1 MNIPLL
7 FTILSSIWLIAHIFF
22 YKDVK
27 HEHQLIYYAWAS
39 NCIFLFMVDILSII
53 SLAGIKN
60 RLVTGFAFAFMF
72 SFLTVCSISAAY
84 IYYKLVCGK
93 KPNTDVVPVQEIEM
107 VVKNPIEQE
116 V

>member
-27 HEHQLIYYAWAS
+27 HEHQLIYYVWAS
-39 NCIFLFMVDILSII
+39 NCVFLFMVDILSII
-53 SLAGIKN
+53 SVAGIKN

-72 SFLTVCSISAAY
+72 LLTVCSISAIY
-84 IYYKLVCGK
+84 IYYKLVRGK
-93 KPNTDVVPVQEIEM
+93 KPNNDVIPVQEIEM